1 MLRLGADAI
10 DILKSHSLD
19 QVTEAGEGMEGE
31 SAVRGGD
38 SKTAGFE
45 QGVNSFSLQ
54 SHNQPRI

>member
-38 SKTAGFE
+38 SEPAGFE
-45 QGVNSFSLQ
+45 QGVNSFSL
-54 SHNQPRI
+54 